1 MKKLQRFAERWARYV
16 STDRS
21 ALKDSILGLALG
33 LALLGVYLLRSPD
46 YPIVLATA
54 VFVMMLSIKRFERA
68 GFILLLN
75 RPRERIKA
83 SGNSPIHSGSR
94 G

>member
-1 MKKLQRFAERWARYV
+1 MKNLQRFAERWARYV
-16 STDRS
+16 SADRS
-21 ALKDSILGLALG
+21 ALKDSIFGLALG
-33 LALLGVYLLRSPD
+33 LVLLGVDLLRSPD

-54 VFVMMLSIKRFERA
+54 VFVIMLAIKRFEWA

-75 RPRERIKA
+75 RSKDQI
-83 SGNSPIHSGSR
+83 GTSR

>member
-1 MKKLQRFAERWARYV
+1 MKKLQKFAERWARYV

-21 ALKDSILGLALG
+21 ALKDSIFGMALG

-68 GFILLLN
+68 GFIQLLN
-75 RPRERIKA
+75 RSREQIETA
-83 SGNSPIHSGSR
+83 DSSPIHTGSR

>member
-68 GFILLLN
+68 GFILMLN
-75 RPRERIKA
+75 RSREQTETA
-83 SGNSPIHSGSR
+83 GSSPIYNGNR
-94 G
+94 K

>member
-21 ALKDSILGLALG
+21 ALKDSIFGMALG
-33 LALLGVYLLRSPD
+33 LALLGVYLLRSPE
-46 YPIVLATA
+46 YPIVLAAA
-54 VFVMMLSIKRFERA
+54 VFVIMLAIKRFERA

-75 RPRERIKA
+75 RSKDQI
-83 SGNSPIHSGSR
+83 GTSR